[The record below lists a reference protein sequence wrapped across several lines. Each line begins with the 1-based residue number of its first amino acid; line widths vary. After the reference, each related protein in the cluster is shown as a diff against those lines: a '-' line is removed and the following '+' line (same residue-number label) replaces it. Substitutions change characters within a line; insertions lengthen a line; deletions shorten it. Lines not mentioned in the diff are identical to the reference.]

1 LRLLTLDI
9 ETAPNTGYCWG
20 LWQQNISLSQ
30 LIESG
35 YMLCWAAK
43 WTDKRGIFS
52 RSKGDDD
59 FLTCL
64 HALLNECDAV
74 IHWNGARFDMPW
86 INSEFLRADPSLL
99 PPSPY
104 KQIDLLR
111 TVRSQFKFPSN
122 KLDYVAQALGLGHK
136 TKGMSMDDWKGC
148 MSNDERSWKKM
159 LSYNKRDVSL
169 TEKVYFKLLPWIKN
183 HPNVNL
189 HEPLQRD
196 SMKCPTCGSD
206 NFIARGDIA
215 SGGGVYKRYSCHDCG
230 HWFRGHEQVN
240 KINVKNKTS
249 NV

>member
-1 LRLLTLDI
+1 LTLDI

-20 LWQQNISLSQ
+20 LWQQNISLNQ

-35 YMLCWAAK
+35 YILCWAAK
-43 WTDKRGIFS
+43 WTDKKGIFS
-52 RSKGDDD
+52 RSKGDAD

-64 HALLNECDAV
+64 HALLSEADAV
-74 IHWNGARFDMPW
+74 IHWNGQRFDMPW
-86 INSEFLRADPSLL
+86 VHSEMLLAGIL

-122 KLDYVAQALGLGHK
+122 KLDYVSQALGLGHK

-148 MSNDERSWKKM
+148 MANDEKSWKKM
-159 LSYNKRDVSL
+159 LSYNKKDVAL
-169 TEKVYFKLLPWIKN
+169 TEKCYFRLLPWIKN
-183 HPNVNL
+183 HPNINL

-196 SMKCPTCGSD
+196 SMKCPTCGSE

>member
-1 LRLLTLDI
+1 MRLLTLDI

-215 SGGGVYKRYSCHDCG
+215 SGGSVYKRYSCHDCG